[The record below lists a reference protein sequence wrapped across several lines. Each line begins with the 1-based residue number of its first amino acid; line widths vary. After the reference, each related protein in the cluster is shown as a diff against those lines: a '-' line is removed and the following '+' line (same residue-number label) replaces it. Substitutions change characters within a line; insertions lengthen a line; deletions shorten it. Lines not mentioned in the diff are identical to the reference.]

1 MNIEHFLAI
10 LEKSPP
16 EIHASILFCHFG
28 IRSNKQ
34 NTPEKK
40 ISTLLLLIASVLMY
54 LLVIIFYQICFCSA
68 TGASFCYLLSYLV
81 GRRLV
86 KKYLPER
93 SADWANKV
101 QKHKDNLMSYIIFL
115 RITPFLPNWFINIV
129 SPVID
134 VHLKPFW
141 IGT

>member
-16 EIHASILFCHFG
+16 EIHATILFCDFG

-40 ISTLLLLIASVLMY
+40 NLNPPPLDCKCTY
-54 LLVIIFYQICFCSA
+54 LLVIILYQICFCSA

>member
-1 MNIEHFLAI
+1 MN
-10 LEKSPP
+10 
-16 EIHASILFCHFG
+16 
-28 IRSNKQ
+28 Q
-34 NTPEKK
+34 NMSQSMIP
-40 ISTLLLLIASVLMY
+40 
-54 LLVIIFYQICFCSA
+54 
-68 TGASFCYLLSYLV
+68 

-86 KKYLPER
+86 KKYLPQR
-93 SADWANKV
+93 SANWAKKV
-101 QKHKDNLMSYIIFL
+101 QKHKDSLMSYIIFL